1 MKPNTLKWLARVKLP
16 LIAVGLLAAT
26 MLSLNVTAGSEHSQT
41 SAHNHTHTKPLGKP
55 SQAVI
60 VQGKTVINMAANSS
74 QTITLKLKV
83 KTKGIDTL
91 SLVAKPDANLVV
103 SLSEQPLAV
112 PVNGHVE
119 VPVTVQ
125 SGDSGRYYLMLQPT
139 LHNQT
144 GSLQANAVGVAIQVG
159 PRQAQYKASA
169 TADTAQDAAQ
179 PKVHSFTAQETVSE
193 K

>member
-1 MKPNTLKWLARVKLP
+1 MKPTILKWLARVKLP

-26 MLSLNVTAGSEHSQT
+26 MLSLNVTAGSEYSQAST
-41 SAHNHTHTKPLGKP
+41 HNHAHTHTKPLGKP

-83 KTKGIDTL
+83 KTKGVDTL
-91 SLVAKPDANLVV
+91 SLIAKPNANLAL
-103 SLSEQPLAV
+103 SLNEQSFAV
-112 PVNGHVE
+112 PVNGHIE

-125 SGDSGRYYLMLQPT
+125 TGDNGRYYLVLQPT
-139 LHNQT
+139 LHSQV
-144 GSLQANAVGVAIQVG
+144 GSQQANSVGVIVQVG
-159 PRQAQYKASA
+159 PRQVQKKAKA
-169 TADTAQDAAQ
+169 TGDTVT

>member
-16 LIAVGLLAAT
+16 LIAVGLLAAAL
-26 MLSLNVTAGSEHSQT
+26 LSLNVTAGGEHSQT
-41 SAHNHTHTKPLGKP
+41 STHNHTHTKPLGKP

-83 KTKGIDTL
+83 KTQGIDTL

-125 SGDSGRYYLMLQPT
+125 SGDNGRYYLMLQPT

-159 PRQAQYKASA
+159 PRQAQYKVSA